1 MTAMTQAL
9 EQANANVMQ
18 GKLNQGGADELRL
31 DRFIRNHPPTFKGR
45 YDPEGVQ
52 TWLQGSKVS
61 LGRW

>member
-1 MTAMTQAL
+1 MTQAL

-18 GKLNQGGADELRL
+18 GQLNQGGADELRL
-31 DRFIRNHPPTFKGR
+31 DRFIWNHPPTFKGR
-45 YDPEGVQ
+45 YDSKGVQ